1 MIERVLSFGAHADQV
16 GILSLPDPL
25 PQDDRPALVLWNV
38 GVNHRVG
45 PFRVY
50 VDLARKAAS
59 LGFVVLRFDASG
71 MGDSEVR
78 REALSDV
85 DRENR
90 DVMDALD
97 VVTRRT
103 GKTRFIIVGFCSS
116 VDAAHR
122 VSVLDE
128 RVVGVVHVE
137 GYSFPTDGYRKRVPL
152 KLLSAERWRRLLWN
166 QRQKLGKRL
175 RGEAVGGAG
184 APSVFKRDYPTWP
197 KFTGDVAALTK
208 RGVQLH
214 LAYVGSDTTF
224 NHAEQFFEMFGSPE
238 LDRTKVD
245 IAYYPTSDHTFFG
258 VQDRTQLIDR
268 LTGWM
273 TQRFV
278 GGA

>member
-16 GILSLPDPL
+16 GVLTLPDEV
-25 PQDDRPALVLWNV
+25 PQDDRPALILWNV

-50 VDLARKAAS
+50 VDLARRAAS
-59 LGFVVLRFDASG
+59 LGFVALRFDASG

-90 DVMDALD
+90 DVQDALD

-103 GKTRFIIVGFCSS
+103 GKKRFVLVGFCSS

-137 GYSFPTDGYRKRVPL
+137 GYSYPTEGYRKRLPL
-152 KLLSAERWRRLLWN
+152 KLLSKERWRRFAWA
-166 QRQKLGKRL
+166 QRQRLEKRL
-175 RGEAVGGAG
+175 RGERSGG

-197 KFTGDVAALTK
+197 KFTGDVAALTQ

-224 NHAEQFFEMFGSPE
+224 NHAEQFFEMFGSPG
-238 LDRTKVD
+238 LDRSRVD

-258 VQDRTQLIDR
+258 VPDRAALIER
-268 LTGWM
+268 ITAWM
-273 TQRFV
+273 QRCFV
-278 GGA
+278 AAGR